1 MSVQTKRSER
11 KDGQDTNTQA
21 IKKVSNDQKKVR
33 KNGDKKNGN
42 VTKVCRC
49 PYSTTYLHMSTS
61 DRVRLREVSVE
72 KRTMVGGGLIVYG
85 KMSKS

>member
-1 MSVQTKRSER
+1 
-11 KDGQDTNTQA
+11 
-21 IKKVSNDQKKVR
+21 
-33 KNGDKKNGN
+33 
-42 VTKVCRC
+42 
-49 PYSTTYLHMSTS
+49 MSTS